1 MTGDV
6 ESGIRAFGGEWTA
19 KKLDAVERYL
29 AAFTTALANKP
40 YELLYIDLFAG
51 TGFSE
56 SRDEMYQLTGSAA
69 RALSVS
75 NRPFDRFDFVEKDPG
90 KCEKLEKLKARHGS
104 RNIVIH
110 PRDANEVLPEL
121 EIDPRNCRGVV
132 FLDPYAADVE
142 YRTVERISELCCLD
156 AWLLFP
162 THAVSR
168 MLSLDREHAIGE
180 KLTKVFGN
188 DDWENMYDQIQSTFD
203 SDAKISRRPGTGDF
217 VNLYKKRLRET
228 FGARLL
234 DKSPTL
240 KNSRKSP
247 LFELIFCT
255 GNPRGIDVSHRIA
268 KYIIEY
274 ETSQD
279 PHMAGH
285 PEAQK
290 TLEGYDG

>member
-1 MTGDV
+1 MTDDIELGTQ
-6 ESGIRAFGGEWTA
+6 AFGGEWTA

-40 YELLYIDLFAG
+40 YELLYVDLFAG

-69 RALSVS
+69 RALSVRD
-75 NRPFDRFDFVEKDPG
+75 RPFDRFDFVEKDPD
-90 KCEKLEKLKARHGS
+90 KCKSLENLKDQYGN

-121 EIDPRNCRGVV
+121 EIDPKNCRGVV

-142 YRTVERISELCCLD
+142 YRTIERIAGLCCLD
-156 AWLLFP
+156 TWLLFP

-168 MLSLDREHAIGE
+168 MLSLDRRRAVDE

-188 DDWENMYDQIQSTFD
+188 DDWKGVYDQIQSTFG
-203 SDAKISRRPGTGDF
+203 SDAKISRRSGTGDF

-234 DKSPTL
+234 DKSLTL

-268 KYIIEY
+268 KYIVEY
-274 ETSQD
+274 ETNRGS
-279 PHMAGH
+279 HVTRR
-285 PEAQK
+285 PETQK